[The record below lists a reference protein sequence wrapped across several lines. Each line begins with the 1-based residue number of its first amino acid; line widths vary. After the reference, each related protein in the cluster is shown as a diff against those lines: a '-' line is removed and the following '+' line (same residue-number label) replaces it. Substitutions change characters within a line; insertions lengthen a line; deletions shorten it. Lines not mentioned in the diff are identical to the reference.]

1 MNEGPTRLYLSAKDG
16 KCFNEYREQCG
27 DNCGLGSRL
36 RTIASSCEHYREF
49 WMGVDSY
56 RVVGTC
62 NQVNP
67 CADNVTTFRD
77 ISFLPVEQSLEPGT
91 PFHPI
96 SLPTFLTP
104 SPRNTMQYEGSF
116 VRSLPASSLFFI
128 SWRRGEKK
136 REERRETKRNRQRP
150 LFCWKLYFLLLE
162 KNELI
167 LSQYTRSTMVYRER
181 ERQEEVEF
189 ISRWILMHIYF
200 TRIIFFRV

>member
-1 MNEGPTRLYLSAKDG
+1 
-16 KCFNEYREQCG
+16 
-27 DNCGLGSRL
+27 
-36 RTIASSCEHYREF
+36 
-49 WMGVDSY
+49 MGVDSY

-116 VRSLPASSLFFI
+116 VRYRLLLYSS
-128 SWRRGEKK
+128 SREGGGEKK
-136 REERRETKRNRQRP
+136 EKKEEKQKGIVND
-150 LFCWKLYFLLLE
+150 
-162 KNELI
+162 
-167 LSQYTRSTMVYRER
+167 RSS
-181 ERQEEVEF
+181 VEN
-189 ISRWILMHIYF
+189 Y
-200 TRIIFFRV
+200 IFFYSRKTS

>member
-128 SWRRGEKK
+128 SWRREGKKK
-136 REERRETKRNRQRP
+136 RRKKRN
-150 LFCWKLYFLLLE
+150 KKESSTTALLL
-162 KNELI
+162 KI
-167 LSQYTRSTMVYRER
+167 IFS
-181 ERQEEVEF
+181 
-189 ISRWILMHIYF
+189 F
-200 TRIIFFRV
+200 TREKRVNSLSVYKIDHGL